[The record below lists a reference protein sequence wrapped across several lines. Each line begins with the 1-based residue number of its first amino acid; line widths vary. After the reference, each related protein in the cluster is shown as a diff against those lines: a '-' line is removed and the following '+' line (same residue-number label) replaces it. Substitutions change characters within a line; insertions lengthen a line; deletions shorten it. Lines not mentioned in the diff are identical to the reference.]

1 MISKGKQIYTI
12 IILLILVC
20 TALISCGKLN
30 DEIVIKDKQGY
41 TITTFETYYFTKDK
55 HDYILFKYIGS
66 NEKSIVH
73 NPDCKSCKKDKE
85 NTIEK
90 LLIRKE
96 DNNYGW

>member
-12 IILLILVC
+12 IILLILIC
-20 TALISCGKLN
+20 IALISCGKSN
-30 DEIVIKDKQGY
+30 DEIVIKDKQGF
-41 TITTFETYYFTKDK
+41 TITMFETYYFTKDK
-55 HDYILFKYIGS
+55 HDYILFKYRS
-66 NEKSIVH
+66 RENIVH

-90 LLIRKE
+90 LLIQKE

>member
-12 IILLILVC
+12 IILLILIC
-20 TALISCGKLN
+20 IAALTSCGKLN
-30 DEIVIKDKQGY
+30 DETVIKDKQGY
-41 TITTFETYYFTKDK
+41 TIATFNTYYFTKNK
-55 HDYILFKYIGS
+55 HDYILFKYGGRE
-66 NEKSIVH
+66 NIVH

-90 LLIRKE
+90 LLIEKE

>member
-12 IILLILVC
+12 IILLILIC
-20 TALISCGKLN
+20 IALISCGKLN

-41 TITTFETYYFTKDK
+41 TIAMFETYYFIKDK
-55 HDYILFKYIGS
+55 HDYILFKYGS
-66 NEKSIVH
+66 RENIVH
-73 NPDCKSCKKDKE
+73 SPDCKSCKKDKE

-90 LLIRKE
+90 LLIQKE